1 MGLYRFLAS
10 DRELKEYD
18 GTMKIVIE
26 NDYEKVAPYT
36 SKKNFAQIEFN
47 YNESS
52 VNDLIAYIKEH
63 LKICPRIEL
72 WNTNIGNTKDA
83 IIRKC
88 SKNILNKEY
97 IKELWGKDK
106 FEQPECLVVYN
117 S

>member
-10 DRELKEYD
+10 DREFKEYD
-18 GTMKIVIE
+18 GTMKIVTI
-26 NDYEKVAPYT
+26 DDCTKVAPYT

-72 WNTNIGNTKDA
+72 WNTALGNTKDA
-83 IIRKC
+83 IIKKC

-97 IKELWGKDK
+97 IKELWGKENI
-106 FEQPECLVVYN
+106 EQPECLVVYN
-117 S
+117 A